1 MAPPYMDT
9 QTKAAI
15 VCFKCGLACFLL
27 VFLAAGITMLV
38 VAAVAN
44 KYLGQFE
51 ELNHDLVSA
60 RNLCIVIGLFVTLTG
75 IVGIAGVVRENC
87 CLLLSFAGILGCLF
101 VLSVAAGVSLAV
113 LTSIGTLRQKLTDF
127 LGGRILNV
135 KKTAVRSKVMD
146 ELQMQIKCC
155 GDVSYRDWF
164 GVPFAGNPNDTHSG
178 DVPGSCCVGA
188 KDNFDINKP
197 DDSCGKKDKA
207 QNSTIYTTGCS
218 KRVADVLNGHLL
230 QIIGAGSVVIFLEA
244 VGFTLSCCLLRH
256 IRRRDSADEEDR
268 VKLKLIK
275 KREKKMKS
283 KEAKLKKRGQESSD
297 DLLSEDH

>member
-1 MAPPYMDT
+1 MAPGYMPDT

-27 VFLAAGITMLV
+27 VFLAAGVTMLV
-38 VAAVAN
+38 VAGVAN

-60 RNLCIVIGLFVTLTG
+60 RNLCIVIGIFVTLTG
-75 IVGIAGVVRENC
+75 IIGIAGVVRENC

-101 VLSVAAGVSLAV
+101 VLSVAAAVSLAV

-135 KKTAVRSKVMD
+135 KKTAERSKVMD
-146 ELQMQIKCC
+146 ELQMQISCC

-164 GVPFAGNPNDTHSG
+164 GVPFDGTNVTHTG
-178 DVPGSCCVGA
+178 DVPGSCCRDA
-188 KDNFDINKP
+188 KEKFDINKP
-197 DDSCGKKDKA
+197 DDSCGKKA
-207 QNSTIYTTGCS
+207 NARNSTIHTTGCS
-218 KRVADVLNGHLL
+218 KRVADILNGHLL
-230 QIIGAGSVVIFLEA
+230 QIIGAGSVVIFLEG

-256 IRRRDSADEEDR
+256 IRRRDSDEEEDR
-268 VKLKLIK
+268 LKLKLIK
-275 KREKKMKS
+275 KREKKM
-283 KEAKLKKRGQESSD
+283 EKLKKRGQDSSD
-297 DLLSEDH
+297 DLLSEDN

>member
-1 MAPPYMDT
+1 MAPPFLDT

-15 VCFKCGLACFLL
+15 VCFKCGLACFLV

-44 KYLGQFE
+44 KYMGQFE
-51 ELNHDLVSA
+51 ELNHDLISG

-75 IVGIAGVVRENC
+75 ILGIAGVVRENC

-113 LTSIGTLRQKLTDF
+113 LTSIGTLREKLTDF
-127 LGGRILNV
+127 LGEMILKV
-135 KKTAVRSKVMD
+135 EKTAVRSKVMD
-146 ELQMQIKCC
+146 EVQMQIKCC

-164 GVPFAGNPNDTHSG
+164 DVPFDGTNVTHSG

-188 KDNFDINKP
+188 KENFDINKP
-197 DDSCGKKDKA
+197 DDSCGKRAKS
-207 QNSTIYTTGCS
+207 QNSTIYTT
-218 KRVADVLNGHLL
+218 
-230 QIIGAGSVVIFLEA
+230 A

-268 VKLKLIK
+268 VKLHLIK
-275 KREKKMKS
+275 KREKK
-283 KEAKLKKRGQESSD
+283 EAKLRKRGQESSD
-297 DLLSEDH
+297 DLLSEDN

>member
-1 MAPPYMDT
+1 MAPPFLDT

-15 VCFKCGLACFLL
+15 VCFKCGLACFLV

-44 KYLGQFE
+44 KYMGQFE
-51 ELNHDLVSA
+51 ELNHDLISG

-75 IVGIAGVVRENC
+75 ILGIAGVVRENC

-113 LTSIGTLRQKLTDF
+113 LTSIGTLREKLTDF
-127 LGGRILNV
+127 LGEMILKV
-135 KKTAVRSKVMD
+135 EKTAVRSKVMD
-146 ELQMQIKCC
+146 EVQMQIKCC

-164 GVPFAGNPNDTHSG
+164 DVPFDGTNVTHSG

-188 KDNFDINKP
+188 KENFDINKP
-197 DDSCGKKDKA
+197 DDSCGKRAKS
-207 QNSTIYTTGCS
+207 QNSTIYTTGCT
-218 KRVADVLNGHLL
+218 KRVADILNGHLL
-230 QIIGAGSVVIFLEA
+230 QIIGAGAVVIFLEA

-268 VKLKLIK
+268 VKLHLIK
-275 KREKKMKS
+275 KREKK
-283 KEAKLKKRGQESSD
+283 EAKLRKRGQESSD
-297 DLLSEDH
+297 DLLSEDN